1 MQTRPSMNALMPYA
15 ALGACLGHNHLTP
28 GGPHRNPLLLPPAE
42 GQNQEH
48 RPPSRSSRAAER
60 SLIAPAAQPEER
72 PGGYALRRTSA
83 QTSPA
88 WWSPSTR
95 PPTGWWAR
103 GQKRGQGGLA
113 WEH

>member
-48 RPPSRSSRAAER
+48 RPPSRSSRAAEK
-60 SLIAPAAQPEER
+60 SSIAPADKPGER
-72 PGGYALRRTSA
+72 RGGSALRRNFA
-83 QTSPA
+83 QTNPA
-88 WWSPSTR
+88 GRRPSG
-95 PPTGWWAR
+95 PAPTG
-103 GQKRGQGGLA
+103 G
-113 WEH
+113 

>member
-48 RPPSRSSRAAER
+48 RRPSRSSRAAEK
-60 SLIAPAAQPEER
+60 SSIAPADQPGER
-72 PGGYALRRTSA
+72 HGGAAPPGKSTPKK
-83 QTSPA
+83 PA
-88 WWSPSTR
+88 GGAPST
-95 PPTGWWAR
+95 PPPPGRA
-103 GQKRGQGGLA
+103 GGGG
-113 WEH
+113 